1 MRPRIGI
8 RSATV
13 IDAVRPAQVHRDD
26 QAAIHSPSV
35 AIKPAERR
43 ARVWRRLCK
52 PRHRSTRPSRGEIPM
67 PEVADQIFALIV
79 SVSVGLVIVLIR
91 HVLRRGSR
99 RNPMKF

>member
-1 MRPRIGI
+1 
-8 RSATV
+8 
-13 IDAVRPAQVHRDD
+13 
-26 QAAIHSPSV
+26 
-35 AIKPAERR
+35 
-43 ARVWRRLCK
+43 
-52 PRHRSTRPSRGEIPM
+52 M